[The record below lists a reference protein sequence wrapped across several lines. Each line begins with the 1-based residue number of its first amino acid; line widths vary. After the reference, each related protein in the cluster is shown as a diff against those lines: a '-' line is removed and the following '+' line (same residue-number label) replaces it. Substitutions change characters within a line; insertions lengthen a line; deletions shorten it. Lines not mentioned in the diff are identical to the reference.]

1 MALRPRSALFRETDS
16 SALPLRYVHLLPPIG
31 GRKGKRAN
39 ETNSTRF
46 TMDFTRVD
54 IIGLSTSP
62 SSGGAYALV
71 LGEVEG
77 NRRLPIIIG
86 AFEAQAIALELEK
99 IQPPRPMTHDLL
111 RDTFEAVDVEVT
123 EVVIDE
129 LREGTFF
136 AKIRYRHDGE
146 EHQLDSRPSDAV
158 ALAVRVDAPIFVAPM
173 VLDEAGI
180 VAEDESD
187 ISSLA
192 EQAEETTGT
201 EEDEPSGTELE
212 QMQQK
217 LEEAVE
223 EEDYERA
230 AELRDEIQRLE
241 QERQQ
246 NQN

>member
-1 MALRPRSALFRETDS
+1 
-16 SALPLRYVHLLPPIG
+16 
-31 GRKGKRAN
+31 
-39 ETNSTRF
+39 
-46 TMDFTRVD
+46 MDLTRVD

-136 AKIRYRHDGE
+136 AKIRYRHNGE

-158 ALAVRVDAPIFVAPM
+158 ALAVRVDAPIFVAPT
-173 VLDEAGI
+173 VLEEAGI
-180 VAEDESD
+180 VAEDEAD

-192 EQAEETTGT
+192 EQAEESPAADP
-201 EEDEPSGTELE
+201 EEMGGTELE
-212 QMQQK
+212 KMEKK
-217 LEEAVE
+217 LEQAVE

-241 QERQQ
+241 QEQQQ

>member
-1 MALRPRSALFRETDS
+1 
-16 SALPLRYVHLLPPIG
+16 
-31 GRKGKRAN
+31 
-39 ETNSTRF
+39 
-46 TMDFTRVD
+46 MDFTRVD

-111 RDTFEAVDVEVT
+111 RDTFEAVDVDVE

-158 ALAVRVDAPIFVAPM
+158 ALAVRVDAPIFVAPA

-192 EQAEETTGT
+192 EQAEETSPS
-201 EEDEPSGTELE
+201 EEEEGTELE
-212 QMQQK
+212 QMQKQ

-241 QERQQ
+241 QEKQQ

>member
-1 MALRPRSALFRETDS
+1 MVGVWGVDFRFRVLDTLSE
-16 SALPLRYVHLLPPIG
+16 
-31 GRKGKRAN
+31 
-39 ETNSTRF
+39 F
-46 TMDFTRVD
+46 TELAMDFTRVD

-111 RDTFEAVDVEVT
+111 RDTFEAVEVEVT

-136 AKIRYRHDGE
+136 AKIRYRHHGE

-192 EQAEETTGT
+192 EQAEETSV
-201 EEDEPSGTELE
+201 EEEEMGGTELE
-212 QMQQK
+212 KKQKK
-217 LEEAVE
+217 LEKAIE
-223 EEDYERA
+223 EENYERA

-241 QERQQ
+241 QEQQQ

>member
-1 MALRPRSALFRETDS
+1 
-16 SALPLRYVHLLPPIG
+16 
-31 GRKGKRAN
+31 
-39 ETNSTRF
+39 
-46 TMDFTRVD
+46 MDFTRVD

-111 RDTFEAVDVEVT
+111 RDTFEELDVEVT

-136 AKIRYRHDGE
+136 AKVRYRHNGD

-158 ALAVRVDAPIFVAPM
+158 ALAVRVDAPIYVAPM

-180 VAEDESD
+180 VAEDESG
-187 ISSLA
+187 ISSITQ
-192 EQAEETTGT
+192 QAEEASAR
-201 EEDEPSGTELE
+201 EEEEPSGTELE
-212 QMQQK
+212 RKQK
-217 LEEAVE
+217 QLEKAVE

-230 AELRDEIQRLE
+230 AELRDEIQRLQQEEE
-241 QERQQ
+241 QEQ

>member
-1 MALRPRSALFRETDS
+1 
-16 SALPLRYVHLLPPIG
+16 
-31 GRKGKRAN
+31 
-39 ETNSTRF
+39 
-46 TMDFTRVD
+46 MDFTRVD

-111 RDTFEAVDVEVT
+111 RDTFEAVEVDVE

-146 EHQLDSRPSDAV
+146 EHRLDSRPSDAV
-158 ALAVRVDAPIFVAPM
+158 ALAVRVDAPIFVAPA

-192 EQAEETTGT
+192 EQAEETSSS
-201 EEDEPSGTELE
+201 EEEEGTELE
-212 QMQQK
+212 QMQKQ

-241 QERQQ
+241 QEQQQ

>member
-1 MALRPRSALFRETDS
+1 MVGVWGVDFRFRVLDTLSE
-16 SALPLRYVHLLPPIG
+16 
-31 GRKGKRAN
+31 
-39 ETNSTRF
+39 F
-46 TMDFTRVD
+46 TELAMDFTRVD

-111 RDTFEAVDVEVT
+111 RDTFEAVEVEVT

-192 EQAEETTGT
+192 EQAEETSV
-201 EEDEPSGTELE
+201 EEEEMGGTELE
-212 QMQQK
+212 KKQKK
-217 LEEAVE
+217 LEKAIE
-223 EEDYERA
+223 EENYERA

-241 QERQQ
+241 QEQQQ